1 MAVILATSPLS
12 SAQAD
17 TLSWKHLDLSG
28 RDREGQAPGNLL
40 LLSQRP
46 AWPKWQ
52 SPSRRVPSAEASL
65 ACVVCLQVRATG
77 TFLKS

>member
-28 RDREGQAPGNLL
+28 GDREGQAPGNLL

-46 AWPKWQ
+46 AWTKWQ
-52 SPSRRVPSAEASL
+52 SPGAEASL